1 METKMI
7 KANPTREFFVN
18 MLVRDILL
26 KQAII
31 ELIDNSID
39 GARTIKKDNDF
50 TGLKIAV
57 DFDGDSF
64 CIRDNCGGI
73 PLDVAQEYAFRFG
86 RPKEKETGN
95 NETTGIFG
103 IGMKRA
109 LFKLGDY
116 FEIKS
121 KTVTTSFEV
130 KLDVEQWE
138 NEESNNWDF
147 PFFSYQENL
156 CNSLES
162 TGTTITVSRLRKEIS
177 ADLKSRD
184 FEKELIEHIQRRVGL
199 DIDNGIIIEVNGK
212 KLIGNHV
219 KLVNG
224 EDIQPV
230 SDQNINYQIRPSK
243 SIERKMMCE
252 LVKEIQIIQG
262 TSELRYIGMGAKY
275 FTDFLL
281 FHNEFG
287 VTDMISIEAERER
300 AMRYEFNK
308 PLKSIQMIYGT
319 TNEVLPQIDQFEEKM
334 NLVWLDYDGAF
345 SEGMLSDIET
355 LCRRLYV
362 GSMFFISCNYSF
374 AGKAS
379 EKRSAFE
386 KSVGDYFEPDIEKS
400 RYTNNGIP
408 LIIQELINNL
418 ILKVLE
424 KRNRSDSSRNVQ
436 YMQLLFLKYKD
447 GAPMLTIG
455 GIRVD
460 DELKDRIINSNI
472 LQKLIYCSR
481 DNECF
486 NIEVPKLT
494 YKEIQLVLREIPI
507 TDKEYEENKERFHGI
522 GLDEIRKFEKIYRYY
537 PYYTEG
543 CLNTYSSK

>member
-147 PFFSYQENL
+147 PFSSYQENL

-230 SDQNINYQIRPSK
+230 KESYIHGN
-243 SIERKMMCE
+243 
-252 LVKEIQIIQG
+252 VKVKIVAGIAEKK
-262 TSELRYIGMGAKY
+262 EKEKY
-275 FTDFLL
+275 EPE
-281 FHNEFG
+281 N
-287 VTDMISIEAERER
+287 
-300 AMRYEFNK
+300 
-308 PLKSIQMIYGT
+308 
-319 TNEVLPQIDQFEEKM
+319 
-334 NLVWLDYDGAF
+334 
-345 SEGMLSDIET
+345 
-355 LCRRLYV
+355 
-362 GSMFFISCNYSF
+362 
-374 AGKAS
+374 AGW
-379 EKRSAFE
+379 
-386 KSVGDYFEPDIEKS
+386 Y
-400 RYTNNGIP
+400 
-408 LIIQELINNL
+408 
-418 ILKVLE
+418 
-424 KRNRSDSSRNVQ
+424 
-436 YMQLLFLKYKD
+436 
-447 GAPMLTIG
+447 
-455 GIRVD
+455 
-460 DELKDRIINSNI
+460 
-472 LQKLIYCSR
+472 IYCNGR
-481 DNECF
+481 
-486 NIEVPKLT
+486 
-494 YKEIQLVLREIPI
+494 LVVAADKTSLLREIPI

-543 CLNTYSSK
+543 CLNT

>member
-156 CNSLES
+156 CNSLEN

-230 SDQNINYQIRPSK
+230 KESYIHGNVKVKIVAGIAEKKEKEKYEPENAGWYIYCNGRLVVAADKTSLTTWK
-243 SIERKMMCE
+243 DIENKNSG
-252 LVKEIQIIQG
+252 VVFTNTYASFQG
-262 TSELRYIGMGAKY
+262 TVS
-275 FTDFLL
+275 F
-281 FHNEFG
+281 
-287 VTDMISIEAERER
+287 SS
-300 AMRYEFNK
+300 NK
-308 PLKSIQMIYGT
+308 PEELPWNT
-319 TNEVLPQIDQFEEKM
+319 TKTGIDESSLVYLQAKEKM
-334 NLVWLDYDGAF
+334 I
-345 SEGMLSDIET
+345 DIFKI
-355 LCRRLYV
+355 V
-362 GSMFFISCNYSF
+362 KGFI
-374 AGKAS
+374 
-379 EKRSAFE
+379 
-386 KSVGDYFEPDIEKS
+386 
-400 RYTNNGIP
+400 
-408 LIIQELINNL
+408 
-418 ILKVLE
+418 
-424 KRNRSDSSRNVQ
+424 
-436 YMQLLFLKYKD
+436 
-447 GAPMLTIG
+447 
-455 GIRVD
+455 
-460 DELKDRIINSNI
+460 
-472 LQKLIYCSR
+472 
-481 DNECF
+481 
-486 NIEVPKLT
+486 
-494 YKEIQLVLREIPI
+494 
-507 TDKEYEENKERFHGI
+507 
-522 GLDEIRKFEKIYRYY
+522 DEIRKNTKENDDGVAETVANMPSIELTTKNIEKVLPENRKLSIKDVKVKTVPNVVIRYKK
-537 PYYTEG
+537 PKEDVELLKRSLGVTSNNEVGELTFDYYKDAE
-543 CLNTYSSK
+543 C

>member
-147 PFFSYQENL
+147 PFSSYQENL

-162 TGTTITVSRLRKEIS
+162 TGTTDYGIS
-177 ADLKSRD
+177 AT
-184 FEKELIEHIQRRVGL
+184 
-199 DIDNGIIIEVNGK
+199 K
-212 KLIGNHV
+212 K
-219 KLVNG
+219 K
-224 EDIQPV
+224 
-230 SDQNINYQIRPSK
+230 
-243 SIERKMMCE
+243 
-252 LVKEIQIIQG
+252 
-262 TSELRYIGMGAKY
+262 
-275 FTDFLL
+275 FLL
-281 FHNEFG
+281 
-287 VTDMISIEAERER
+287 I
-300 AMRYEFNK
+300 
-308 PLKSIQMIYGT
+308 
-319 TNEVLPQIDQFEEKM
+319 
-334 NLVWLDYDGAF
+334 
-345 SEGMLSDIET
+345 
-355 LCRRLYV
+355 
-362 GSMFFISCNYSF
+362 
-374 AGKAS
+374 
-379 EKRSAFE
+379 
-386 KSVGDYFEPDIEKS
+386 
-400 RYTNNGIP
+400 
-408 LIIQELINNL
+408 
-418 ILKVLE
+418 
-424 KRNRSDSSRNVQ
+424 
-436 YMQLLFLKYKD
+436 
-447 GAPMLTIG
+447 
-455 GIRVD
+455 
-460 DELKDRIINSNI
+460 
-472 LQKLIYCSR
+472 
-481 DNECF
+481 
-486 NIEVPKLT
+486 
-494 YKEIQLVLREIPI
+494 
-507 TDKEYEENKERFHGI
+507 
-522 GLDEIRKFEKIYRYY
+522 
-537 PYYTEG
+537 
-543 CLNTYSSK
+543 

>member
-177 ADLKSRD
+177 ETYSNKCL
-184 FEKELIEHIQRRVGL
+184 F
-199 DIDNGIIIEVNGK
+199 
-212 KLIGNHV
+212 
-219 KLVNG
+219 LV
-224 EDIQPV
+224 
-230 SDQNINYQIRPSK
+230 
-243 SIERKMMCE
+243 
-252 LVKEIQIIQG
+252 L
-262 TSELRYIGMGAKY
+262 
-275 FTDFLL
+275 FLL
-281 FHNEFG
+281 N
-287 VTDMISIEAERER
+287 
-300 AMRYEFNK
+300 
-308 PLKSIQMIYGT
+308 IQMC
-319 TNEVLPQIDQFEEKM
+319 
-334 NLVWLDYDGAF
+334 
-345 SEGMLSDIET
+345 S
-355 LCRRLYV
+355 
-362 GSMFFISCNYSF
+362 SF
-374 AGKAS
+374 
-379 EKRSAFE
+379 
-386 KSVGDYFEPDIEKS
+386 
-400 RYTNNGIP
+400 
-408 LIIQELINNL
+408 Q
-418 ILKVLE
+418 
-424 KRNRSDSSRNVQ
+424 
-436 YMQLLFLKYKD
+436 
-447 GAPMLTIG
+447 
-455 GIRVD
+455 
-460 DELKDRIINSNI
+460 
-472 LQKLIYCSR
+472 
-481 DNECF
+481 
-486 NIEVPKLT
+486 T
-494 YKEIQLVLREIPI
+494 Y
-507 TDKEYEENKERFHGI
+507 Y
-522 GLDEIRKFEKIYRYY
+522 
-537 PYYTEG
+537 
-543 CLNTYSSK
+543 

>member
-177 ADLKSRD
+177 DDLKSRD

-230 SDQNINYQIRPSK
+230 KESYIHGN
-243 SIERKMMCE
+243 
-252 LVKEIQIIQG
+252 VK
-262 TSELRYIGMGAKY
+262 
-275 FTDFLL
+275 
-281 FHNEFG
+281 
-287 VTDMISIEAERER
+287 V
-300 AMRYEFNK
+300 
-308 PLKSIQMIYGT
+308 
-319 TNEVLPQIDQFEEKM
+319 
-334 NLVWLDYDGAF
+334 
-345 SEGMLSDIET
+345 
-355 LCRRLYV
+355 
-362 GSMFFISCNYSF
+362 
-374 AGKAS
+374 
-379 EKRSAFE
+379 
-386 KSVGDYFEPDIEKS
+386 
-400 RYTNNGIP
+400 
-408 LIIQELINNL
+408 
-418 ILKVLE
+418 
-424 KRNRSDSSRNVQ
+424 
-436 YMQLLFLKYKD
+436 
-447 GAPMLTIG
+447 
-455 GIRVD
+455 
-460 DELKDRIINSNI
+460 
-472 LQKLIYCSR
+472 
-481 DNECF
+481 
-486 NIEVPKLT
+486 
-494 YKEIQLVLREIPI
+494 
-507 TDKEYEENKERFHGI
+507 
-522 GLDEIRKFEKIYRYY
+522 
-537 PYYTEG
+537 
-543 CLNTYSSK
+543 

>member
-230 SDQNINYQIRPSK
+230 KESYIHGNVKVKIVAGIAEKKEKEKYTECTKTAGLRL
-243 SIERKMMCE
+243 ERLFW
-252 LVKEIQIIQG
+252 LVKIRG
-262 TSELRYIGMGAKY
+262 NGY
-275 FTDFLL
+275 
-281 FHNEFG
+281 
-287 VTDMISIEAERER
+287 
-300 AMRYEFNK
+300 NK
-308 PLKSIQMIYGT
+308 PDIRKRWGRA
-319 TNEVLPQIDQFEEKM
+319 
-334 NLVWLDYDGAF
+334 WLR
-345 SEGMLSDIET
+345 SSRS
-355 LCRRLYV
+355 RRRS
-362 GSMFFISCNYSF
+362 GSRPV
-374 AGKAS
+374 
-379 EKRSAFE
+379 RSALFWAARRQ
-386 KSVGDYFEPDIEKS
+386 SG
-400 RYTNNGIP
+400 
-408 LIIQELINNL
+408 
-418 ILKVLE
+418 
-424 KRNRSDSSRNVQ
+424 RSARPRRKK
-436 YMQLLFLKYKD
+436 FLRRRHGLAISPIWLPGVC
-447 GAPMLTIG
+447 GAAAVPMSWWWPCSG
-455 GIRVD
+455 H
-460 DELKDRIINSNI
+460 RISG
-472 LQKLIYCSR
+472 
-481 DNECF
+481 
-486 NIEVPKLT
+486 PA
-494 YKEIQLVLREIPI
+494 
-507 TDKEYEENKERFHGI
+507 
-522 GLDEIRKFEKIYRYY
+522 
-537 PYYTEG
+537 
-543 CLNTYSSK
+543 